1 MFISLAWYHLGE
13 TGRGSPEEASLEIT
27 LMKERGGGL
36 RSRAGLHRSFL
47 LISRGLSAAGGAP
60 SGLAFLSQNRQAFV
74 PDETTQPC

>member
-1 MFISLAWYHLGE
+1 MFISLAWYHPGE

-27 LMKERGGGL
+27 LMKEKEGGL
-36 RSRAGLHRSFL
+36 RSRAGLCRRFL